1 MKLKRLTSILL
12 VLSLLFTT
20 FALFSC
26 GDNGGDDNKGGNEG
40 TTPVTYMTLTEDY
53 KIVVPQAKR
62 SKTEIVQSYLELNSA
77 LKSTFNINSTLE
89 GDNTE
94 PSEYEII
101 LENTTRPESN
111 EVVTAINNIDTSG
124 YNCFRVKVIGKK
136 IVIAGNTLSAI
147 QYGSLWFS
155 KEYLTADS
163 IGIPENLDEM
173 RYVLTNDTA
182 VTPVYY
188 TETAIGSLAFPIN
201 IKYDD
206 QGIPDYNKNVAVY
219 NVTLPKDS
227 PVPVVTADQLGGTT
241 VTIVQ
246 PTEANS
252 YTAKITVKSKNGNI
266 TKEYTVNFK
275 YDPNTYP
282 TATIE
287 KSFGGAD
294 ATVVIVHDDGSQST
308 ANFLVQE
315 FEKYDLRGTIGL
327 ITNKVCSIDSNGNRK
342 INTSAVNFW
351 QGILDT
357 GRFII
362 TSHSRTHTYWGRYDT
377 GDSGYYYT
385 SSEPATP
392 LEKNIKYDYAPGR
405 ITAEVK
411 GSQDDIRACFP
422 SQRAITFIKPGFGRN
437 AEDNTQ
443 ITSEATKIIQQ
454 YYVSMRNTGGGVD
467 SIPFANTYSVK
478 SFMVKGGQDVN
489 EWLGYVDEAIE
500 KNGIIVYLFHN
511 IESADSGNTVSMS
524 KASTLF
530 KYISDKK
537 KEGKVWVADF
547 EQASLYA
554 EEYRKASVTAVQN
567 ETAITLTVTD
577 EWEDNTLYNQELT
590 VKLEI
595 TEASWRTVR
604 CLYTDGTSK
613 VLTVNKDADGNA
625 YVYVNV
631 VPDSGSVIIYQN
643 S

>member
-1 MKLKRLTSILL
+1 MKLKKLTSFLL
-12 VLSLLFTT
+12 VFSLVFTS

-26 GDNGGDDNKGGNEG
+26 GDSGDDDNGENNGEK
-40 TTPVTYMTLTEDY
+40 PVTYMTITEDY
-53 KIVVPQAKR
+53 TIVVPKAKR
-62 SKTEIVQSYLELNSA
+62 SESELVQSYLELSSA
-77 LKSTFNINSTLE
+77 LKSTFNVDATLE
-89 GDNTE
+89 ADTTE
-94 PSEYEII
+94 PGEYEII
-101 LENTTRPESN
+101 LENTNRTESSD
-111 EVVTAINNIDTSG
+111 VASAINNIDTNG
-124 YNCFRVKVIGKK
+124 YHCFRVKVIGKK
-136 IVIAGNTLSAI
+136 IVIAGNTLMAI
-147 QYGSLWFS
+147 QHGAQWFS
-155 KEYLTADS
+155 KQYLTTDTL
-163 IGIPENLDEM
+163 GIPENLDET
-173 RYVLTNDTA
+173 RYVLANDTA
-182 VTPVYY
+182 ATPVCY
-188 TETAIGSLAFPIN
+188 TEMAIGSLAFPIS

-206 QGIPDYNKNVAVY
+206 NAIADYNKNVAVY

-252 YTAKITVKSKNGNI
+252 YTAKITVKSKNGNT

-308 ANFLVQE
+308 ANFLAQE

-327 ITNKVCSIDSNGNRK
+327 ITNKVCSIDSSGNRK

-392 LEKNIKYDYAPGR
+392 VENNIEYDYAPGR

-411 GSQDDIRACFP
+411 GSQEDIRICFP

-443 ITSEATKIIQQ
+443 ITPEATKIIQQ

-467 SIPFANTYSVK
+467 SIPFGNTYSVK
-478 SFMVKGGQDVN
+478 SFMVKGGQNVN
-489 EWLGYVDEAIE
+489 EWIGYVDEAIE

-511 IESADSGNTVSMS
+511 IDSDSGNTVSKA

-530 KYISDKK
+530 KYIGEKK

-577 EWEDNTLYNQELT
+577 EWEDNTLYNQALT

-595 TEASWRTVR
+595 ADATWRTVR
-604 CLYTDGTSK
+604 CLYADGTGDT
-613 VLTVNKDADGNA
+613 LTVFKDTDGNA

-631 VPDSGSVIIYQN
+631 VPDSGSVILYRN

>member
-1 MKLKRLTSILL
+1 MKLKRLTSLLL

-26 GDNGGDDNKGGNEG
+26 GDNGDDKGDNGETK
-40 TTPVTYMTLTEDY
+40 PVTYMTITEDY

-62 SKTEIVQSYLELNSA
+62 SKTEIVQSYLELSSA
-77 LKSTFNINSTLE
+77 LKSTFNVDATLE
-89 GDNTE
+89 ADTTTPG
-94 PSEYEII
+94 EYEII
-101 LENTTRPESN
+101 LENTTRTESN
-111 EVVTAINNIDTSG
+111 EVAATINNMDTSG
-124 YNCFRVKVIGKK
+124 YHAFRVKVIGKK
-136 IVIAGNTLSAI
+136 IVIAGSTLLSI
-147 QYGSLWFS
+147 QYGAQWFS
-155 KEYLTADS
+155 KQYLTVDTL
-163 IGIPENLDEM
+163 GIPDNLDET
-173 RYVLTNDTA
+173 RYVLANDTA
-182 VTPVYY
+182 ATPVCY
-188 TETAIGSLAFPIN
+188 TEMAIGSLAFPIS

-206 QGIPDYNKNVAVY
+206 TAIADYNKNVAVY

-227 PVPVVTADQLGGTT
+227 PVPVVTAEQLGGTT

-252 YTAKITVKSKNGNI
+252 YTAKITVKSKNGNT

-275 YDPNTYP
+275 FDPNTYP

-327 ITNKVCSIDSNGNRK
+327 ITNKIVSVNVNGERTIK
-342 INTSAVNFW
+342 QSAVTFW

-362 TSHSRTHTYWGRYDT
+362 TSHSRNHTYWGRYDS
-377 GDSGYYYT
+377 GDEGTYKYGDDIIEYKTKPGFIT
-385 SSEPATP
+385 S
-392 LEKNIKYDYAPGR
+392 
-405 ITAEVK
+405 EVK
-411 GSQDDIRACFP
+411 GSQDDIRICFP
-422 SQRAITFIKPGFGRN
+422 SQRAITFIKPGFGTN
-437 AEDNTQ
+437 TDGTQ
-443 ITSEATKIIQQ
+443 ISSEAYSIIQQ

-467 SIPFANTYSVK
+467 TIPFANTYSVK

-511 IESADSGNTVSMS
+511 IENADSGNTVSKA

-530 KYISDKK
+530 KYIGDKK

-595 TEASWRTVR
+595 TDTSWRSVR
-604 CLYTDGTSK
+604 CLYPDGTTK
-613 VLTVNKDADGNA
+613 VVNVNIDEDGS
-625 YVYVNV
+625 YFVYVNV
-631 VPDSGSVIIYQN
+631 VPDSGSVIIYRN
-643 S
+643 A

>member
-1 MKLKRLTSILL
+1 MKLKRLTSLLL

-26 GDNGGDDNKGGNEG
+26 GDNGGDDNGDDNVIK
-40 TTPVTYMTLTEDY
+40 PVTYMTITEDY

-62 SKTEIVQSYLELNSA
+62 SQTEIVQAYLELNSA
-77 LKSTFNINSTLE
+77 LKSTFNVNSTLE
-89 GDNTE
+89 VDNTE
-94 PSEYEII
+94 PTEYEII
-101 LENTTRPESN
+101 LENTSRTESN
-111 EVVTAINNIDTSG
+111 DVVTAINNTNTSG
-124 YNCFRVKVIGKK
+124 YHCFRVKVIGKK
-136 IVIAGNTLSAI
+136 IVIAGNTLLSI
-147 QYGSLWFS
+147 QYGAQWFS
-155 KEYLTADS
+155 KQYLTTGTL
-163 IGIPENLDEM
+163 GIPENLDET
-173 RYVLTNDTA
+173 RYVLVNDTA
-182 VTPVYY
+182 ITPVYY
-188 TETAIGSLAFPIN
+188 TEIAIGSLAFPVN
-201 IKYDD
+201 IYYDNEALENFD
-206 QGIPDYNKNVAVY
+206 KSTVIY

-227 PVPVVTADQLGGTT
+227 PVPVVTVDELGGTT
-241 VTIVQ
+241 VNITQ

-252 YTAKITVKSKNGNI
+252 YTAKISIKSKNSSV

-287 KSFGGAD
+287 KSYGGAE

-308 ANFLVQE
+308 ANYLAQE

-327 ITNKVCSIDSNGNRK
+327 ITNKICSIDSNGNRK

-362 TSHSRTHTYWGRYDT
+362 TSHSRNHTYWGRYDS
-377 GDSGYYYT
+377 GDEGTYKYGD
-385 SSEPATP
+385 
-392 LEKNIKYDYAPGR
+392 NIISYKTQPGT
-405 ITAEVK
+405 ITNEVK
-411 GSQDDIRACFP
+411 GSQEDIRICFP
-422 SQRAITFIKPGFGRN
+422 SQRAITFIKPGFGTN
-437 AEDNTQ
+437 TDGTQ
-443 ITSEATKIIQQ
+443 ISAEATRIIQQ

-467 SIPFANTYSVK
+467 TIPFGNTYSVK

-489 EWLGYVDEAIE
+489 EWIGYVDEAIE

-511 IESADSGNTVSMS
+511 IESADSGNTVSQA

-530 KYISDKK
+530 KYIGEKK
-537 KEGKVWVADF
+537 AEGKVWVADF
-547 EQASLYA
+547 EEASLYA

-595 TEASWRTVR
+595 TDATWRTVR
-604 CLYTDGTSK
+604 CLYADGTAN
-613 VLTVNKDADGNA
+613 VLTVNKDEDGNA

-631 VPDSGSVIIYQN
+631 VPDSGSVILYQN

>member
-1 MKLKRLTSILL
+1 MKLKRLTSLLL

-26 GDNGGDDNKGGNEG
+26 GDNGDDKGDDGETK
-40 TTPVTYMTLTEDY
+40 PVTYMTITEDY

-62 SKTEIVQSYLELNSA
+62 SKTEIVQSYLELSSA
-77 LKSTFNINSTLE
+77 LKSTFNVDATLE
-89 GDNTE
+89 ADTTTPG
-94 PSEYEII
+94 EYEII
-101 LENTTRPESN
+101 LENTTRTESN
-111 EVVTAINNIDTSG
+111 EVAATINSMDTSG
-124 YNCFRVKVIGKK
+124 YHAFRVKVIGKK
-136 IVIAGNTLSAI
+136 IVIAGNTLLSI
-147 QYGSLWFS
+147 QYGAQWFS
-155 KEYLTADS
+155 KQYLTVDTL
-163 IGIPENLDEM
+163 GIPDNLDET
-173 RYVLTNDTA
+173 RYVLANDTA
-182 VTPVYY
+182 ATPVCY
-188 TETAIGSLAFPIN
+188 TEMAIGSLAFPIN

-206 QGIPDYNKNVAVY
+206 KAIADYNKNVAVY

-252 YTAKITVKSKNGNI
+252 YTAKITVKSKNGNT

-287 KSFGGAD
+287 KSYGGAD

-308 ANFLVQE
+308 ANFLAQE

-327 ITNKVCSIDSNGNRK
+327 ITNKIVSVNVNGDRT
-342 INTSAVNFW
+342 INKSAVTFW

-362 TSHSRTHTYWGRYDT
+362 TSHSRNHTYWGRYDS
-377 GDSGYYYT
+377 GDEGTYKYGDDIRDYKTKPGFIT
-385 SSEPATP
+385 S
-392 LEKNIKYDYAPGR
+392 
-405 ITAEVK
+405 EVK
-411 GSQDDIRACFP
+411 GSQDDIRICFP
-422 SQRAITFIKPGFGRN
+422 SQRAITFIKPGFGTN
-437 AEDNTQ
+437 TDGTQ
-443 ITSEATKIIQQ
+443 ISSEAYSIIQQ

-489 EWLGYVDEAIE
+489 EWIGYVDEAIE

-511 IESADSGNTVSMS
+511 IENADSGNTVSKS

-530 KYISDKK
+530 KYIGDKK

-595 TEASWRTVR
+595 TDTSWRSVR
-604 CLYTDGTSK
+604 CLYSDGTTK
-613 VLTVNKDADGNA
+613 LVNVNIDEDGS
-625 YVYVNV
+625 YFVYVNV
-631 VPDSGSVIIYQN
+631 VPDSGSVIIYRN
-643 S
+643 A